1 MEQPEVV
8 ELARQRPW
16 SGQDW
21 AVDLLAA
28 FPEVLARTVDRWGLV
43 IERAHTDGV
52 GLPVLEVRRGDEP
65 AVVKFDDAGTDL
77 PQQVRVMSAAQG
89 RGYARVLDHADD
101 LGAALLERLGLSLAQ
116 ATPDGV
122 EQVDVLV
129 GLLEQAWEL
138 PLAVGS
144 QDRPGE
150 KAEQLLAIVETEVAE
165 GGWVHRHRASLD
177 RAAGLARDLVAAPG
191 TDVVVAHGDP
201 HSLNALQRGTDEEFA
216 FIDPDGFLC
225 EREYDVGVVLRD
237 LMREIEMAVAAAGGA
252 GVRGVA
258 RRWHETQ
265 VMRVSRRMGLNAERV
280 SAWAFTERVCTGI
293 WLHRLGFEDEAERWL
308 TTADLLVP

>member
-1 MEQPEVV
+1 MV

-52 GLPVLEVRRGDEP
+52 GLPVLAVRRGDEP

-101 LGAALLERLGLSLAQ
+101 LGAALLERLGPSLAQ
-116 ATPDGV
+116 TTPDGV

-129 GLLEQAWEL
+129 ALLAQAWEL
-138 PLAVGS
+138 PLAVAS

-177 RAAGLARDLVAAPG
+177 RAAGLARDLVADPG

-201 HSLNALQRGTDEEFA
+201 HSLNALRRGTGHA

-237 LMREIEMAVAAAGGA
+237 LMTEIDTLGRTEGGA
-252 GVRGVA
+252 AA
-258 RRWHETQ
+258 RRWHEAQ
-265 VMRVSRRMGLNAERV
+265 VTRVSGRLGVDADRV

-293 WLHRLGFEDEAERWL
+293 WLHRLGFEDEAEHWL
-308 TTADLLVP
+308 ATADLLTTS